1 MCTGEEQI
9 SDDNGFEMEAQLQ
22 FVSDSVMA
30 FAHAFKVHDTRYSSP
45 DVVCVC
51 VMLGYTPL
59 SSSSSK
65 VLSSCSFRSNTI
77 VTIS

>member
-51 VMLGYTPL
+51 DDVREY
-59 SSSSSK
+59 
-65 VLSSCSFRSNTI
+65 TI
-77 VTIS
+77 VVVIVKSIFILLF